1 MSGNRHALLFAL
13 CPCRISPTDPR
24 ADSDEEH
31 GNEEH
36 IPQGSGQEEDEGI
49 EQGGDGGSESHT
61 AHRTHILPELEDHHA
76 DTIESTPDDEIEAGT
91 MPETSQKH
99 GDHGVEVG
107 VDLLTLLGMT
117 DGGVNHQGRYHSHS
131 QGNPQI
137 TAEDEGC
144 TSEQADPETGAKGD
158 VAIASEG
165 DIEIGLQPARKGDV
179 PAFPEV
185 ATVLCLVGRIEV
197 GWQME
202 AHEQGEADGNIGVAG
217 EIGIDLQGVGEER
230 HEVLETREELGIVED
245 TVDEVDRKIVTQDDL
260 LGQTIENP
268 EDGNAEHTAREEI
281 LAIELGNEITGL
293 DDGACHQLGEEADI
307 EAKIE
312 PVANGLDEALIN
324 IASVTDGLEGEEGD
338 TYGQDDAINTEDSM
352 VQEVVAHLGHHVIDL
367 EMSTQDV
374 VHHIGEE
381 VGILEITE
389 YAEVYGDAEREPC
402 TTFPSSGATVNG
414 LGNEEIAAGDE
425 YQQSDEKATGLV
437 IEQQTDEEEVAVA
450 QEMAIAGQ
458 GEERKDNGEERPEM
472 ELGEQ

>member
-1 MSGNRHALLFAL
+1 
-13 CPCRISPTDPR
+13 
-24 ADSDEEH
+24 
-31 GNEEH
+31 
-36 IPQGSGQEEDEGI
+36 
-49 EQGGDGGSESHT
+49 
-61 AHRTHILPELEDHHA
+61 
-76 DTIESTPDDEIEAGT
+76 
-91 MPETSQKH
+91 MPETSQEH
-99 GDHGVEVG
+99 GYHGVEVG

-137 TAEDEGC
+137 TAEDKGC
-144 TSEQADPETGAKGD
+144 TSEQADPETSAKGD
-158 VAIASEG
+158 IAIASEG
-165 DIEIGLQPARKGDV
+165 DIEIGLQPARKRDV

-185 ATVLCLVGRIEV
+185 AAVLCLVGRIEV

-202 AHEQGEADGNIGVAG
+202 AHKQGEADGNIGVAG
-217 EIGIDLQGVGEER
+217 EIGIDLQGVGEEC
-230 HEVLETREELGIVED
+230 HEVLKTREELGIVED
-245 TVDEVDRKIVTQDDL
+245 TVDEVDREIVTQDDL

-324 IASVTDGLEGEEGD
+324 IASITDGLEGEEGD
-338 TYGQDDAINTEDSM
+338 THGQDDAIDTENSM

-389 YAEVYGDAEREPC
+389 YAEVYGDTEREPC
-402 TTFPSSGATVNG
+402 TTFPSPGATVYG
-414 LGNEEIAAGDE
+414 LGNEEIAACDE

-458 GEERKDNGEERPEM
+458 GEERKDYGEERPEM